1 LGRPPTQAR
10 ASIAAHLSVTNPDAL
25 LRLQQ
30 VEQGLIGRGLDAASA
45 HLAAPAALAGEVARQ
60 AMVLSFEKMFLLAG
74 ICFMAILPLLLFL
87 KVDRSA
93 ESGGSPKSDVQ
104 PER

>member
-1 LGRPPTQAR
+1 
-10 ASIAAHLSVTNPDAL
+10 
-25 LRLQQ
+25 
-30 VEQGLIGRGLDAASA
+30 
-45 HLAAPAALAGEVARQ
+45 VAQQ

-93 ESGGSPKSDVQ
+93 EAGAEK
-104 PER
+104 PEVHLEM